1 MTLLGDTGN
10 GATATF
16 GTSSLSLAITK
27 ITIGEITIDM
37 LGVSTLATTD
47 YMEEIASDLKKAPE
61 VTLEFI
67 FGTLANAPAVGGAAE
82 TMTVTFPLR
91 TGEGTAANLA
101 GTAQFTAFKLPDL
114 ENGKI
119 QSGSCKW
126 KYNGDTGPAYTKAV
140 AA

>member
-27 ITIGEITIDM
+27 IQIGEISIDM

-47 YMEEIASDLKKAPE
+47 YMEEVASDLKKAPE
-61 VTLEFI
+61 VTIDFV
-67 FGTLANAPAVGGAAE
+67 FSTSANAPAVGGAAE
-82 TMTVTFPLR
+82 TMTITFPQR
-91 TGEGTAANLA
+91 TGETAAATLV
-101 GTAQFTAFKLPDL
+101 GTAQFVGLKLPDL

-119 QSGSCKW
+119 QTGQVKW
-126 KYNGDTGPAYTKAV
+126 KYNGDTGPTYTKATTS
-140 AA
+140 